1 VNTYQTDF
9 QRWIEEQAAFL
20 KGSQFERLDISHLV
34 EELESMGARDRREL
48 INRLAV
54 LIAHLL
60 KWQYQP
66 ERRSMSWRLTINEQ
80 RRQLALIL
88 EDSPSLRVRLPE
100 FLSRAYANGMRAAV
114 DETGLATFPFP
125 AECPWAL
132 SQLFDETFWPNTVPP
147 A

>member
-1 VNTYQTDF
+1 MNTYQTDF
-9 QRWIEEQAAFL
+9 QRWIEEQTALL
-20 KGSQFERLDISHLV
+20 KGSQFGHLDIGHLV

-66 ERRSMSWRLTINEQ
+66 ERRSTSWRLTINEQ

-100 FLSRAYANGMRAAV
+100 FLRRAYANGMSAAV
-114 DETGLATFPFP
+114 DETGLATYPFP
-125 AECPWAL
+125 AECPWEL